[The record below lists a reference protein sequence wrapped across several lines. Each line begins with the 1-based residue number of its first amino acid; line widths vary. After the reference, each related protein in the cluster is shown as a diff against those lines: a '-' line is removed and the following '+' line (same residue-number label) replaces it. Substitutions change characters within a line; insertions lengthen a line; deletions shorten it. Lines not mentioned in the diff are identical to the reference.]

1 MCQSKKAIEEVLT
14 AKSAKERKET
24 TCDRTGAWSGITYSR
39 FTYSRIHAFRFP
51 PHALAAIIPRESTMR
66 KAPPIFLLLSLLA
79 GNRALAD
86 PIQASTANPHYYS
99 YKGKP
104 ILLITSAEH
113 YGAVI
118 NKDFD
123 YIAYLGAL
131 QVHGLNY
138 TRFYPGAMF
147 EPVGKFMKGNTL
159 GPKPGSLV
167 VPWARSDVPGHHLG
181 GNKFD
186 LDHWDPAYFGRFKDF
201 LAQADRR
208 GVFVEICFFNSQY
221 EDTWPLSPLN
231 AANNIQGEGRCDWR
245 AAQTLKDSA
254 LVARQDAYVRKL
266 TQEANSLDNVIL
278 EICDE
283 PGHIGTGFE
292 LSGPWVAHLG
302 DVVVETERG
311 LPKKHLLAQE
321 VDGPLGGPVD
331 FAADPRFTVIVGQ
344 YIWGD
349 DQGEMGGM
357 KGLDFKYKD
366 NKPIELN
373 ETGYFPL
380 WYKGDKIADSR
391 VEAWEFIVG
400 GGAAFNHL
408 NGLFTVE
415 NPAGKTAENE
425 RVLNALRNLK
435 RFMEGFDFVRMAP
448 DIVLLGGVT
457 RPGFCRALSEPG
469 KQYALYI
476 HHSSEKVG
484 GSYTVVPG
492 EYREELVLTL
502 GFGRYRAEWVDP
514 ETGSILGAEAFSHQG
529 GARTLKTPAYKID
542 IALRIKSA

>member
-1 MCQSKKAIEEVLT
+1 MSNLARFSVFLALLT
-14 AKSAKERKET
+14 
-24 TCDRTGAWSGITYSR
+24 GNG
-39 FTYSRIHAFRFP
+39 
-51 PHALAAIIPRESTMR
+51 ALAEPI
-66 KAPPIFLLLSLLA
+66 KVAP
-79 GNRALAD
+79 
-86 PIQASTANPHYYS
+86 ANPHYYF
-99 YKGKP
+99 YEGKP

-118 NKDFD
+118 NTAFD
-123 YIAYLGAL
+123 YVAYLDAL
-131 QVHGLNY
+131 QAHGLNY

-147 EPVGKFMKGNTL
+147 EPVGKFMAGNTL
-159 GPKPGSLV
+159 GPKAGSLV
-167 VPWARSDVPGHHLG
+167 VPWARSDKP
-181 GNKFD
+181 
-186 LDHWDPAYFGRFKDF
+186 
-201 LAQADRR
+201 
-208 GVFVEICFFNSQY
+208 
-221 EDTWPLSPLN
+221 
-231 AANNIQGEGRCDWR
+231 DWR
-245 AAQTLKDSA
+245 AAQTLKDSG

-266 TQEANSLDNVIL
+266 TQEANSFDNVIL

-283 PGHIGTGFE
+283 PGHIGTGFAE
-292 LSGPWVAHLG
+292 SGPWVAHLA
-302 DVVVETERG
+302 VVVRETERS

-380 WYKGDKIADSR
+380 WYAGDKVGDSR

-408 NGLFTVE
+408 NGRYTVE
-415 NPAGKTAENE
+415 NPAGKSPENE
-425 RVLNALRNLK
+425 RVLRALSSLK
-435 RFMEGFDFVRMAP
+435 RFMEGFDYVRMAP
-448 DIVLLGGVT
+448 DRDFLVSGASAPEFHRG
-457 RPGFCRALSEPG
+457 LSEPG

-492 EYREELVLTL
+492 DYREKLAVKLPS
-502 GFGRYRAEWVDP
+502 GRYHAEWVDP
-514 ETGSILGAEAFSHQG
+514 ETGLVRGSEELNHEG
-529 GARTLKTPAYKID
+529 GTGL
-542 IALRIKSA
+542 

>member
-1 MCQSKKAIEEVLT
+1 MLVALLIGR
-14 AKSAKERKET
+14 SAL
-24 TCDRTGAWSGITYSR
+24 G
-39 FTYSRIHAFRFP
+39 
-51 PHALAAIIPRESTMR
+51 
-66 KAPPIFLLLSLLA
+66 
-79 GNRALAD
+79 D
-86 PIQASTANPHYYS
+86 PIRVCPVNPHYYF
-99 YKGKP
+99 YEDKP

-123 YIAYLGAL
+123 YVAYFDAL
-131 QVHGLNY
+131 RAHGLNY

-147 EPVGKFMKGNTL
+147 EPAGKFMAGNTL
-159 GPKPGSLV
+159 GPKPAGLV
-167 VPWARSDVPGHHLG
+167 VPWARSDSPGYRLG
-181 GNKFD
+181 GNRFD
-186 LDHWDPAYFGRFKDF
+186 LDLWDPAYFARFKDF
-201 LAQADRR
+201 LTQAARR
-208 GVFVEICFFNSQY
+208 GIIVEVCFFNSQY
-221 EDTWPLSPLN
+221 DDTWPLSPLY
-231 AANNIQGEGRCDWR
+231 AENNVQGAGRCDWR
-245 AAQTLKDSA
+245 AAQTLRDSK

-266 TQEANSLDNVIL
+266 TLEANAWDNVIL

-302 DVVVETERG
+302 DIVLETERG

-357 KGLDFKYKD
+357 KGLDFKYID

-380 WYKGDKIADSR
+380 WYKGDKVADSR
-391 VEAWEFIVG
+391 VEAWEFMVG
-400 GGAAFNHL
+400 GGAGFNHL

-415 NPAGKTAENE
+415 NPAGKSPENE
-425 RVLNALRNLK
+425 RVLRALENLG
-435 RFMEGFDFVRMAP
+435 RFLESFEFVRMAP
-448 DIVLLGGVT
+448 DKGFVVSGVKA
-457 RPGFCRALSEPG
+457 PEYHRALSEPG

-484 GSYTVVPG
+484 GSYCVVPG
-492 EYREELVLTL
+492 DYREELVVKLL
-502 GFGRYRAEWVDP
+502 PGHYRAEWIDP
-514 ETGSILGAEAFSHQG
+514 ETGSVLASETLEHQG
-529 GARTLKTPAYKID
+529 GNRTLKTPAYKID
-542 IALRIKSA
+542 IALRIKRE

>member
-1 MCQSKKAIEEVLT
+1 MSN
-14 AKSAKERKET
+14 SAR
-24 TCDRTGAWSGITYSR
+24 C
-39 FTYSRIHAFRFP
+39 FVF
-51 PHALAAIIPRESTMR
+51 LA
-66 KAPPIFLLLSLLA
+66 LLSGSGVLA
-79 GNRALAD
+79 E
-86 PIQASTANPHYYS
+86 PIQVAPANPHYYF
-99 YKGKP
+99 YQGKP

-123 YIAYLGAL
+123 YVAYLDAL
-131 QVHGLNY
+131 QAHGLNY

-147 EPVGKFMKGNTL
+147 EPAGKFMAGNTL

-167 VPWARSDVPGHHLG
+167 VPWARSDTPGYRLG
-181 GNKFD
+181 GNRFD
-186 LDHWDPAYFGRFKDF
+186 LERWDPAYFARFKDF
-201 LAQADRR
+201 LVQAGRR
-208 GVFVEICFFNSQY
+208 GIIVEICFFNSQY
-221 EDTWPLSPLN
+221 EDTWPLSPLQ
-231 AANNIQGEGRCDWR
+231 AGNNIQGAGRCDWR

-254 LVARQDAYVRKL
+254 LVARQVAYVRKL
-266 TQEANSLDNVIL
+266 TQEANSFDNVIL

-292 LSGPWVAHLG
+292 LSGPWVAHLA
-302 DVVVETERG
+302 DVVLETERS

-373 ETGYFPL
+373 ETGYLPL
-380 WYKGDKIADSR
+380 WYAGDKVADSR
-391 VEAWEFIVG
+391 VEGWEFIVG

-415 NPAGKTAENE
+415 NPAGKTPENE
-425 RVLNALRNLK
+425 RVLRALSNLR
-435 RFMEGFDFVRMAP
+435 RFMEGFEYVRMAP
-448 DIVLLGGVT
+448 DKGFVVSGVKA
-457 RPGFCRALSEPG
+457 PQYHRALSEPG

-484 GSYTVVPG
+484 GSYTVVPDD
-492 EYREELVLTL
+492 YREDLVVKLPP
-502 GFGRYRAEWVDP
+502 GRYHAEWVDP
-514 ETGSILGAEAFSHQG
+514 ETGSVRGSEELTHEG
-529 GARTLKTPAYKID
+529 GTRTLKTPAYKID
-542 IALRIKSA
+542 IALKIKRVL

>member
-1 MCQSKKAIEEVLT
+1 
-14 AKSAKERKET
+14 
-24 TCDRTGAWSGITYSR
+24 
-39 FTYSRIHAFRFP
+39 
-51 PHALAAIIPRESTMR
+51 MR
-66 KAPPIFLLLSLLA
+66 RAPSIFLLLSLLA
-79 GNRALAD
+79 ANRVLAD
-86 PIQASTANPHYYS
+86 PIQASSANPHYYS

-123 YIAYLGAL
+123 YVAYLDAL
-131 QVHGLNY
+131 QAHGLNY

-159 GPKPGSLV
+159 GPNPGSLV
-167 VPWARSDVPGHHLG
+167 VPWARSDVPGYHLG

-186 LDHWDPAYFGRFKDF
+186 LDHWDPAYFSRFKDF

-208 GVFVEICFFNSQY
+208 GIFVEICFFNSQY

-231 AANNIQGEGRCDWR
+231 AANNIQGAGNCDWR

-266 TQEANSLDNVIL
+266 TQEANSFDNVIL

-302 DVVVETERG
+302 DVVLETERS

-321 VDGPLGGPVD
+321 VDGPLRGPVD
-331 FAADPRFTVIVGQ
+331 FAGDPRFTVIVGQ

-391 VEAWEFIVG
+391 VEAWEFIIG

-425 RVLNALRNLK
+425 RVLNALHNLK
-435 RFMEGFDFVRMAP
+435 RFMESFDFVRMAP
-448 DIVLLGGVT
+448 DKGLLVSGAT
-457 RPGFCRALSEPG
+457 QPEFHRALSEPG

-502 GFGRYRAEWVDP
+502 AFGRYRAEWVDP
-514 ETGSILGAEAFSHQG
+514 ETGSILASEEFTHQG
-529 GARTLKTPAYKID
+529 GNRTLKTPAYKID
-542 IALRIKSA
+542 IALRIKNA

>member
-1 MCQSKKAIEEVLT
+1 MNCVSIVPKRA
-14 AKSAKERKET
+14 
-24 TCDRTGAWSGITYSR
+24 
-39 FTYSRIHAFRFP
+39 
-51 PHALAAIIPRESTMR
+51 
-66 KAPPIFLLLSLLA
+66 SLLVQIVSLVIGGKA
-79 GNRALAD
+79 LGGPIRAC
-86 PIQASTANPHYYS
+86 PENPHYYCFD
-99 YKGKP
+99 GKP

-123 YIAYLGAL
+123 YVAYLDAL
-131 QVHGLNY
+131 QAHGLNY

-147 EPVGKFMKGNTL
+147 EPAGKFMKGNTL
-159 GPKPGSLV
+159 GPKRGSLM
-167 VPWARSDVPGHHLG
+167 VPWARSDVPGYHLG

-186 LDHWDPAYFGRFKDF
+186 LDRWDPAYFARYKDF
-201 LAQADRR
+201 LAQAARR

-221 EDTWPLSPLN
+221 EDTWPLSPLK
-231 AANNIQGEGRCDWR
+231 AENNIQGEGRCDWR
-245 AAQTLKDSA
+245 GAQTLKDSG
-254 LVARQDAYVRKL
+254 LVARQDAYVRTL
-266 TQEANSLDNVIL
+266 TREANSFDNVIL

-292 LSGPWVAHLG
+292 LSGPWVAHLA

-331 FAADPRFTVIVGQ
+331 FATDPRFTVIVGQ

-349 DQGEMGGM
+349 DEGEMGGM

-380 WYKGDKIADSR
+380 WYKGDRVGDSR

-415 NPAGKTAENE
+415 NPAGKTPENE
-425 RVLNALRNLK
+425 RVLRGLTNLK
-435 RFMEGFDFVRMAP
+435 NFMDGFEFVRMAP
-448 DIVLLGGVT
+448 DK
-457 RPGFCRALSEPG
+457 GFVISGIKPPQFHRALSELG

-484 GSYTVVPG
+484 GSYTVLPG
-492 EYREELVLTL
+492 DYREDLVVSLPQ
-502 GFGRYRAEWVDP
+502 GNYRAEWINP
-514 ETGSILGAEAFSHQG
+514 ESGSSLGSEELKHEG
-529 GARTLKTPAYKID
+529 GQRVLKSPGYTID
-542 IALRIKSA
+542 IALKVKRTGS

>member
-1 MCQSKKAIEEVLT
+1 MQ
-14 AKSAKERKET
+14 T
-24 TCDRTGAWSGITYSR
+24 THLQA
-39 FTYSRIHAFRFP
+39 
-51 PHALAAIIPRESTMR
+51 
-66 KAPPIFLLLSLLA
+66 LSLLFLIGTA
-79 GNRALAD
+79 ALAE
-86 PIQASTANPHYYS
+86 PIRVAPANPHYYF
-99 YKGKP
+99 YEGKP
-104 ILLITSAEH
+104 VLLITSAEH

-123 YIAYLGAL
+123 YVAYLNAL
-131 QVHGLNY
+131 QAHGLNY

-159 GPKPGSLV
+159 GPKPESLV
-167 VPWARSDVPGHHLG
+167 VPWARSDKPGYHLG
-181 GNKFD
+181 GKRFD
-186 LDHWDPAYFGRFKDF
+186 LDYWDLAYFARFKDF
-201 LAQADRR
+201 LAEAARR
-208 GVFVEICFFNSQY
+208 NVFVEICFFNSQY
-221 EDTWPLSPLN
+221 EDTWPLSPLK
-231 AANNIQGEGRCDWR
+231 AENNVQGEGRCDWR
-245 AAQTLKDSA
+245 AAQTLKDTQ

-266 TQEANSLDNVIL
+266 TEAANSFDNVIL

-292 LSGPWVAHLG
+292 LSGPWVAHLA
-302 DVVVETERG
+302 DVVLETERH

-408 NGLFTVE
+408 NGLFSVE
-415 NPAGKTAENE
+415 NPAGKTPENE
-425 RVLNALRNLK
+425 RVLRALTNLK
-435 RFMEGFDFVRMAP
+435 RFMEGFDFVRMTPDKEFVVSGITAP
-448 DIVLLGGVT
+448 
-457 RPGFCRALSEPG
+457 RFHRALSEPG

-484 GSYTVVPG
+484 GSYAVVPG
-492 EYREELVLTL
+492 DYQEDIVIKLPV
-502 GFGRYRAEWVDP
+502 GQYRAEWIEP
-514 ETGSILGAEAFSHQG
+514 ETGSILGTEQLNHTG
-529 GARTLKTPAYKID
+529 GNRTLKTPAYKID
-542 IALRIKSA
+542 IALCIKRTGESK

>member
-1 MCQSKKAIEEVLT
+1 MRKRTRILTTLVL
-14 AKSAKERKET
+14 
-24 TCDRTGAWSGITYSR
+24 
-39 FTYSRIHAFRFP
+39 
-51 PHALAAIIPRESTMR
+51 LAAR
-66 KAPPIFLLLSLLA
+66 SLLA
-79 GNRALAD
+79 Q
-86 PIQASTANPHYYS
+86 PIQVAPANPHYY
-99 YKGKP
+99 YFHGKP
-104 ILLITSAEH
+104 IILVTSAEH

-123 YIAYLGAL
+123 YIAYSDAL
-131 QVHGLNY
+131 QAHGLNY
-138 TRFYPGAMF
+138 TRIYPGAMF
-147 EPVGKFMKGNTL
+147 EPAGKFMTGNTL
-159 GPKPGSLV
+159 GPKPASLI
-167 VPWARSDVPGHHLG
+167 VPWARSDTRGYRLG

-186 LDHWDPAYFGRFKDF
+186 LDRWDPAYFARFKDF
-201 LAQADRR
+201 LEQAARR
-208 GVFVEICFFNSQY
+208 GIFIEICFFNSQY
-221 EDTWPLSPLN
+221 EDTWPLSPLQ
-231 AANNIQGEGRCDWR
+231 AENNIQGVGRCDWR
-245 AAQTLKDSA
+245 AAQTLKDSD

-266 TQEANSLDNVIL
+266 TQSANAFDNVIL

-292 LSGPWVAHLG
+292 LSGPWVAHLA
-302 DVVVETERG
+302 DVVVETERS

-380 WYKGDKIADSR
+380 WYQGDKVADSR

-408 NGLFTVE
+408 NGPFTAE
-415 NPAGKTAENE
+415 NPAGKTPENE
-425 RVLNALRNLK
+425 RVLRALENLK
-435 RFMEGFDFVRMAP
+435 KFMEGFDFVRMAP
-448 DIVLLGGVT
+448 DRDFLVSGIKA
-457 RPGFCRALSEPG
+457 PQFHRAISEPG

-484 GSYTVVPG
+484 GSYKVIPG
-492 EYREELVLTL
+492 QYQEDLIVKLPL
-502 GFGRYRAEWVDP
+502 GRYRAEWIAP
-514 ETGSILGAEAFSHQG
+514 ETGSVLASEHFAHEG
-529 GARTLKTPAYKID
+529 GARTLKTPQYASD
-542 IALRIKSA
+542 IALKVKSAEDIR

>member
-1 MCQSKKAIEEVLT
+1 MSTLQTLHSSLVVGLMAM
-14 AKSAKERKET
+14 SA
-24 TCDRTGAWSGITYSR
+24 
-39 FTYSRIHAFRFP
+39 
-51 PHALAAIIPRESTMR
+51 AA
-66 KAPPIFLLLSLLA
+66 
-79 GNRALAD
+79 AD
-86 PIQASTANPHYYS
+86 PIQVCPANPHYYS

-123 YIAYLGAL
+123 YVAYLDAL
-131 QVHGLNY
+131 QAHGLNY

-147 EPVGKFMKGNTL
+147 EPEGKFMRGNTL
-159 GPKPGSLV
+159 GPQPGSLI
-167 VPWARSDVPGHHLG
+167 VPWARSTTPGYKLG

-186 LDHWDPAYFGRFKDF
+186 LDRWDPAYFARYKDF
-201 LAQADRR
+201 LDQAGRR

-221 EDTWPLSPLN
+221 EDTWPLSPLK
-231 AANNIQGEGRCDWR
+231 AENNVQGEGRCDWR
-245 AAQTLKDSA
+245 AAQTLKDSG
-254 LVARQDAYVRKL
+254 LVARYDAYVRKL
-266 TQEANSLDNVIL
+266 TQEANEFDNVIL

-302 DVVVETERG
+302 DVVVETERS

-380 WYKGDKIADSR
+380 WYKVDRVADSR
-391 VEAWEFIVG
+391 VEAWEFMVG

-408 NGLFTVE
+408 NGIFTVE
-415 NPAGKTAENE
+415 NPAGKTPENE
-425 RVLNALRNLK
+425 RVLRALTNLK

-448 DIVLLGGVT
+448 DKEFLVSGAT
-457 RPGFCRALSEPG
+457 KPEFHRALSEPA

-492 EYREELVLTL
+492 DYREELVIKLPP
-502 GFGRYRAEWVDP
+502 GHYSADWVEP
-514 ETGSILGAEAFSHQG
+514 ETGSVLSNDEFKHEG
-529 GARTLKTPAYKID
+529 GNRALKTPAYKID
-542 IALRIKSA
+542 IALRIKAGK